1 MKEETYTIGVEKVRE
16 MDKKLSEYSDIDK
29 VSYGIITI
37 SYALS
42 IGAMT
47 EKDIIRNVR
56 ETSKLFKSVED
67 KNES

>member
-16 MDKKLSEYSDIDK
+16 MDKKLSGYSDMDK
-29 VSYGIITI
+29 VSFGIITI

-47 EKDIIRNVR
+47 EEDIIRNVR